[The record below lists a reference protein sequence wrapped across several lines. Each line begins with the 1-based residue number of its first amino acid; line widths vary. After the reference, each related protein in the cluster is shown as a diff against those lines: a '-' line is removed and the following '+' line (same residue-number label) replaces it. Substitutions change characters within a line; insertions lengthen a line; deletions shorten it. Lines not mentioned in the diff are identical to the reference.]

1 MSKRT
6 TDQPQGRHFHRWRIA
21 EPNGPVSEGLCREC
35 GATREV
41 RNWLAESDFIT
52 NEEHRMTRA
61 A

>member
-6 TDQPQGRHFHRWRIA
+6 TVQPRGRHFHRWRIA
-21 EPNGPVSEGLCREC
+21 EPNGPVSEGRCREC
-35 GATREV
+35 GATREF
-41 RNWLAESDFIT
+41 RNWLPESDFIT